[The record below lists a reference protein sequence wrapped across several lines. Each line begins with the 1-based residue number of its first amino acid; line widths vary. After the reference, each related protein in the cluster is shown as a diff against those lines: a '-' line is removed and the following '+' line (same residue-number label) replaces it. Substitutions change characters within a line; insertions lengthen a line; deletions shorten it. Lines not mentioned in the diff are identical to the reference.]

1 MLELKDFIKVDD
13 NNIEKEDEDNIDL
26 YLIVV

>member
-1 MLELKDFIKVDD
+1 MPELKDFIKVDD
-13 NNIEKEDEDNIDL
+13 NSIEKEDEDNIDL

>member
-1 MLELKDFIKVDD
+1 MPELKDFIKVDD

-26 YLIVV
+26 YLIIV